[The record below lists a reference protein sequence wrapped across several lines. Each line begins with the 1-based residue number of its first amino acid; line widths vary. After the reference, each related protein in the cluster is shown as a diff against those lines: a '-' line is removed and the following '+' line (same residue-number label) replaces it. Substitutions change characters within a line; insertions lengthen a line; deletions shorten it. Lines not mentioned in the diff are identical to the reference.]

1 MQISRRAMLAGAV
14 LLPVAGMLPRRAFAA
29 DHGTDLTP
37 AQAYSRLVDGNHDFV
52 TGEARPAV
60 DFKRLATIAG
70 GQEPWA
76 TVVCCSD
83 SRVPPELI
91 FQTGFGELFVVRNAG
106 NTAATS
112 QSLGSVEYSVF
123 KFHTPLIIVL
133 GHSKCGA
140 VEGATALVQSNGSAS
155 FPGSIGPMVE
165 PILPAALAA
174 RIQPGDPVANG
185 VRENVIR
192 VRDRLRSPEQ
202 PILYPP
208 YRSGELAIVGAIYD
222 LDTRVVTFLDPI
234 PSAAH

>member
-1 MQISRRAMLAGAV
+1 MTAFLPLRAWAD
-14 LLPVAGMLPRRAFAA
+14 

-37 AQAYSRLVDGNHDFV
+37 AQAYAKLVAGNDDFV
-52 TGEARPAV
+52 AGKLRPAA
-60 DFKRLATIAG
+60 DQASIAG
-70 GQEPWA
+70 LAAAQNPWA

-112 QSLGSVEYSVF
+112 QSLGSVEYSVY

-140 VEGATALVQSNGSAS
+140 VEGATAVVQSNGSAV

-165 PILPAALAA
+165 PIVPAALAA
-174 RIQPGDPVANG
+174 RTLPGDPVVNG

-202 PILYPP
+202 PVLFPP
-208 YRSGELAIVGAIYD
+208 YRRGDLAIVGAIYD
-222 LDTRVVTFLDPI
+222 LDTRHVTFLDPI